1 MAFSHVWACST
12 GHFVAGSIHG
22 SGQKWSKLVLR
33 YPNSPVVFQQEAQL
47 WQPWGYMGLAQAW
60 LVVMYSTKIQC
71 RKHFCCWVWWLVV
84 LSKYCPPC
92 QTGASKACA
101 ADGRGWYW
109 DGCARLDAGRASG
122 CASHSANLVL
132 KQTLP
137 DAVMGTWLQL
147 SCLKAD
153 RFPCSF
159 WM

>member
-47 WQPWGYMGLAQAW
+47 WQPRGYMGLAQAW

-71 RKHFCCWVWWLVV
+71 RKRFCCWVWW
-84 LSKYCPPC
+84 CC
-92 QTGASKACA
+92 CA

-159 WM
+159 